1 EVVYDGELDQF
12 LVLWKDGCKAYQERS
27 GWYRNE
33 AWDVWGVDVSTGGS
47 VGDEVRI
54 TDEEATEDS
63 PVGAYAYPAEGTGDP
78 DEGLYLVVWRYC
90 EGNDC
95 DVHGRRVAIEKGE
108 FEVYNETITIASG
121 SGRQQ
126 SPDVA
131 YQPGLGRWVVV
142 WEDDAGHRQG
152 MGSNHCDGGDH
163 HFATGGG
170 LSIRAET
177 DWTDECGDAL
187 YARAHGDG
195 SAG

>member
-1 EVVYDGELDQF
+1 M
-12 LVLWKDGCKAYQERS
+12 
-27 GWYRNE
+27 
-33 AWDVWGVDVSTGGS
+33 
-47 VGDEVRI
+47 
-54 TDEEATEDS
+54 
-63 PVGAYAYPAEGTGDP
+63 GAYAYPAEGTGDP

-142 WEDDAGHRQG
+142 WEDDAGEDYDIYGRLV
-152 MGSNHCDGGDH
+152 SPDG
-163 HFATGGG
+163 T
-170 LSIRAET
+170 L
-177 DWTDECGDAL
+177 
-187 YARAHGDG
+187 DG
-195 SAG
+195 SDYAIASESEDDRCDQRLWQDGRPSSEATSFVLQELSLIHI